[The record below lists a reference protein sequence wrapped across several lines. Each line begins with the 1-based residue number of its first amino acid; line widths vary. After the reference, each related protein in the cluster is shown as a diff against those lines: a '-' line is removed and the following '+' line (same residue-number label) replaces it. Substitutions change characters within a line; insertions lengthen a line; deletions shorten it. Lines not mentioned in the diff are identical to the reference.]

1 MATTPEK
8 DFQDDLKAL
17 RADIAALTDTV
28 GSLASQAT
36 RAEADVTK
44 RVKKAAK
51 GAIGTG
57 EDMLDEGVE
66 LGHDAARAATSGA
79 RAGVSSLEHQIEKNP
94 MNAVLIALGI
104 GFVVGLVGRK

>member
-1 MATTPEK
+1 MVTTPEK

-17 RADIAALTDTV
+17 RADIAALTATV
-28 GSLASQAT
+28 GDFASQAS

-57 EDMLDEGVE
+57 EEMLDEGVE
-66 LGHDAARAATSGA
+66 LGHDAAKAAASGA
-79 RAGVSSLEHQIEKNP
+79 RAGASSLEHLIEKNP
-94 MNAVLIALGI
+94 MNAILLALGI
-104 GFVVGLVGRK
+104 GLVVGFVGRK

>member
-1 MATTPEK
+1 MATTSEK

-28 GSLASQAT
+28 GNLASQAT
-36 RAEADVTK
+36 RAEAGVTK
-44 RVKKAAK
+44 SVKKAAK

-57 EDMLDEGVE
+57 EDLLDEGVE

-79 RAGVSSLEHQIEKNP
+79 RAGVSSLEHQIEQNP

-104 GFVVGLVGRK
+104 GFVVGLVGHK